1 MLVSYPLIQ
10 TWEYSIYLHK
20 QIPALTEFP
29 KCLVTRYIRILQCT
43 YFGKFFFFPA
53 FFLSLVVWNKF
64 IMKIIQT
71 KARSST
77 SVLISTLHTSLVQLL
92 STILVLFFFSYFLS
106 SCFDVYV
113 LTIILASF
121 CIFSFTVFSS

>member
-1 MLVSYPLIQ
+1 
-10 TWEYSIYLHK
+10 
-20 QIPALTEFP
+20 
-29 KCLVTRYIRILQCT
+29 
-43 YFGKFFFFPA
+43 
-53 FFLSLVVWNKF
+53 
-64 IMKIIQT
+64 MKIIQT